1 MASKSLRLLSGIE
14 GVSDNALSR
23 IICHIKRKPEVLS
36 EPSSRQTISRQALA
50 AARDVGIVEHTIALT
65 KGPPLVWQVLAV
77 QDVLSYLCKHCHHF
91 CQLLGEMY
99 AECGAHW
106 HLVLYCDGLTP
117 GAVLAPENNRKSIIW
132 YASLLEFG
140 RRLCFEELWFC
151 LASIGTAVC
160 KLVPA
165 QVGGLTRLLVRDMVC
180 GDRAMDTA
188 GIILPVGRDGKHELV
203 RIHYHA
209 TLADEEAL
217 SAMLGL
223 KGSGGVTPCALRCWC
238 VGKEKKLDVDRGL
251 MPITARGE
259 NIVDI
264 TCTRKADI
272 VLKRDADVWDDCDY
286 LVSNVGEP
294 GFAEMETCVGI
305 NWHAHGILFD
315 LELRKSFKPSAS
327 HRYDALHVLFSN
339 GLLGA
344 ELMHFMKD
352 AKRHVGVY
360 FGTFREYAESV
371 SWQSVGTVQPQKVFS
386 AARENSS
393 TTYLKAGAGELI
405 ASYAVFRQWALERFL
420 GIVAMRPSLRS
431 LLLLLD
437 VVDLVLEAAIQ
448 LLRGQEEVE
457 GIASRL
463 DAGAFAYLEAFAN
476 AHGRGEMRH
485 KHHELVHIAEQV
497 RKDKRL
503 LWCFTTE
510 RKHIIAK
517 ALMSHLKSLRAFAL
531 GTVSRML
538 TAQIGILNDTPGWQ
552 SRLKLPEY
560 DFADLAPGCR
570 MSSAM
575 TWLGCAVSHGN
586 PLFVGR
592 GHAVLLLV
600 VACVTLDGSF
610 GVLAHPCRQLRGGV
624 YSSELAVHPAI
635 DHRKLVSTDVIRVA
649 RHWRFRGD
657 RLTVLH

>member
-1 MASKSLRLLSGIE
+1 MAAKTLRLLSGIE
-14 GVSDNALSR
+14 GVSDTALSR
-23 IICHIKRKPEVLS
+23 IIGHIKKKPAVLS

-77 QDVLSYLCKHCHHF
+77 QDVLLYLCKHCHHF
-91 CQLLGEMY
+91 CKLLGELY
-99 AECGAHW
+99 AECGADW

-132 YASLLEFG
+132 YATLLEFG
-140 RRLCFEELWFC
+140 TRMCFEELWFC
-151 LASIGTAVC
+151 LASIETSVA

-165 QVGGLTRLLVRDMVC
+165 QLAGLTRLIVRDMVC

-188 GIILPVGRDGKHELV
+188 GVILPVGGDRKHEMV

-217 SAMLGL
+217 SSMLGL
-223 KGSGGVTPCALRCWC
+223 KGSAGVAPCALRCWC
-238 VGKEKKLDVDRGL
+238 VCKEKKVDVDRGL
-251 MPITARGE
+251 LPLTARGD
-259 NIVDI
+259 NIADI
-264 TCTRKADI
+264 TCTRKSDI

-286 LVSNVGEP
+286 LERNAGQP

-305 NWHAHGILFD
+305 NWHPDGILFD
-315 LELRKSFKPSAS
+315 RELRKSFKPSAS
-327 HRYDALHVLFSN
+327 HRYDALHILFSN

-344 ELMHFMKD
+344 ELMYFLND

-360 FGTFREYAESV
+360 FAAFRVYAERSN
-371 SWQSVGTVQPQKVFS
+371 WQSVGTVRPQKVFS
-386 AARENSS
+386 ASRESSS
-393 TTYLKAGAGELI
+393 TTYLKAGASELI
-405 ASYAVFRQWALERFL
+405 ASYAVFRQWALEEFS
-420 GIVAMRPSLRS
+420 GIAAMRSSLRS

-437 VVDLVLEAAIQ
+437 VVDLVIEAATQ
-448 LLRGQEEVE
+448 PLRCHAEVE
-457 GIASRL
+457 SIASRL
-463 DAGAFAYLEAFAN
+463 DAAVFAYLEAFAN
-476 AHGRGEMRH
+476 AYGRDEMRH
-485 KHHELVHIAEQV
+485 KHHELVHIADQV
-497 RKDKRL
+497 RRDNRL

-538 TAQIGILNDTPGWQ
+538 TAQIGILSDAPGWQ
-552 SRLKLPEY
+552 SKLKPPEF
-560 DFADLAPGCR
+560 DFDELALGCR
-570 MSSAM
+570 MSKAM

-586 PLFVGR
+586 PVFVGR
-592 GHAVLLLV
+592 DHAVLLLV
-600 VACVTLDGSF
+600 VACVVVGEAF

-624 YSSELAVHPAI
+624 YSSEWAVQSTI
-635 DHRKLVSTDVIRVA
+635 VHRKLISTDVIRVA
-649 RHWRFRGD
+649 RHWRFTCD
-657 RLTVLH
+657 SLTVLH